1 MNKADNPLL
10 RPSNP
15 FENRTVRAI
24 AQAKPNVASP
34 RVLTRPLPGGTSLS
48 VRSRPRSRDF
58 IPSLYVGSDGRV
70 QAGTVGGVMPTILG
84 TRLDADPPQSLNI
97 SPTGTQ
103 YVVINIEGTM
113 STASYAGAS
122 FVAAAMTD
130 VTVTITVESSSPT
143 GADMLSNTGTFKL
156 LLATFVD
163 GIKTHQGMIGPV
175 TFIIQDTLDGS
186 GTGYLAHAS
195 N

>member
-1 MNKADNPLL
+1 MTEAAKLYNHLKRFSTLADFKQW
-10 RPSNP
+10 S
-15 FENRTVRAI
+15 
-24 AQAKPNVASP
+24 
-34 RVLTRPLPGGTSLS
+34 RPLDESGPI
-48 VRSRPRSRDF
+48 RPLTVSANGQVV
-58 IPSLYVGSDGRV
+58 P
-70 QAGTVGGVMPTILG
+70 GTVGGIMPTIGGVAIDTVPAPLL
-84 TRLDADPPQSLNI
+84 TIPI
-97 SPTGTQ
+97 TGTQ

-143 GADMLSNTGTFKL
+143 GADMLSDTGTFKL